1 MSTKVQIKR
10 TAITGRTPN
19 TTNSGNSAYIDA
31 GELAINLTDGK
42 MFSSNGTV
50 SFEVGSNLS
59 FLAVG
64 TIAANGSNGSSG
76 QVLSSNGTGIYWASA
91 AGAAA
96 WQTITTTYT
105 AVSGNRL
112 LVDTSGGAFTITLPA
127 TPSSGDTVE
136 LVDAAE
142 WGLNNL
148 TVARNGSTIE
158 GFSDDLLIT
167 NTGVTVLLIYNG
179 TTWQVSANLG
189 QKGSAEEA
197 AAFAVALG
205 A

>member
-1 MSTKVQIKR
+1 MATKVQIKR

-19 TTNSGNSAYIDA
+19 TTNSGNSTYIDA

-42 MFSSNGTV
+42 MFSSNGSV
-50 SFEVGSNLS
+50 LFEVGSNLS
-59 FLAVG
+59 SLAV
-64 TIAANGSNGSSG
+64 TTVVANGSNGSTG
-76 QVLSSNGTGIYWASA
+76 QVLTSNGTGVYWSSAS
-91 AGAAA
+91 GVEA
-96 WQTITTTYT
+96 WQSVSNTYT
-105 AVSGNRL
+105 ATAGNRL

-142 WGLNNL
+142 WGVNNL

-158 GFSDDLLIT
+158 GYSDDLLIT

-189 QKGSAEEA
+189 QKGSTEEA
-197 AAFAVALG
+197 AALAVALG
-205 A
+205 